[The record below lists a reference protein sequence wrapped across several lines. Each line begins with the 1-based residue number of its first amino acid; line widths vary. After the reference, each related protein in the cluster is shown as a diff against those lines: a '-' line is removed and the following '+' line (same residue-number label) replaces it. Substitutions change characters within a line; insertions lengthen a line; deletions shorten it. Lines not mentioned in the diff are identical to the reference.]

1 MRGRECQPES
11 LCHGCLKYA
20 ADHPDYLKKAR
31 KLFKDRVRMRDQ
43 RQTDL
48 PVTLTA
54 QEDSDNEFMSDS
66 EGDFFP
72 TFESQQNS
80 GESSEE
86 TEQQG
91 ISLI

>member
-1 MRGRECQPES
+1 
-11 LCHGCLKYA
+11 
-20 ADHPDYLKKAR
+20 
-31 KLFKDRVRMRDQ
+31 MRDQ

-86 TEQQG
+86 NEQQG